1 MFDYL
6 KHLYGELAGDILTK
20 WQAAYPALAKAG
32 LALLGALLI
41 WAIFKRFMKRVRKK
55 IDQNESVVIHD
66 QVFDLLQRAVSYV
79 LILGSGIYLLN
90 VFKIPALEK
99 VFYAAL
105 IIFLALPV
113 KSFTIVL
120 LSYFHDNPR

>member
-41 WAIFKRFMKRVRKK
+41 WAIFKRFMKRL
-55 IDQNESVVIHD
+55 QNTGPGEG
-66 QVFDLLQRAVSYV
+66 LLCGVD
-79 LILGSGIYLLN
+79 YLLGPSRQE
-90 VFKIPALEK
+90 FHYSPTKL
-99 VFYAAL
+99 
-105 IIFLALPV
+105 LP
-113 KSFTIVL
+113 
-120 LSYFHDNPR
+120 R